1 MLEKQQKTGKE
12 LKSLIL
18 MGTCPCCSS
27 VRIKYREYI
36 TNRTFGFQCFSC
48 GWKSQY
54 NSTEL
59 QQASANWF
67 PITKQLKNN

>member
-1 MLEKQQKTGKE
+1 MFDNKQQAEQE
-12 LKSLIL
+12 LKSLVL
-18 MGTCPCCSS
+18 MGICPRCSS

-54 NSTEL
+54 NLTEL
-59 QQASANWF
+59 KEASENWF
-67 PITKQLKNN
+67 PSSK